1 MIIQRI
7 VKFREE
13 SAKLIQKNYR
23 HHLIQKNLSKIL
35 EKHNNNYSVY
45 PSKKPKETISIK
57 LFTDLRNAR
66 MYKILPVHFCKV
78 RNCYVFDIPKNKFPS
93 HKKIMRFNFIID
105 NFEYLDSDYK
115 IVEFGD
121 EKVNQVDFKLF
132 DKKDE
137 KLSKLYENIKTL
149 NIYTQKKNKFSNRN
163 NLMKFKSFAE
173 SDICNTDSD
182 DDYLSSNRTLSQMI
196 TNNYKQ
202 AFKNNNNNYYNES
215 YSSKTL
221 PSTFFIETEIHEK
234 KNRSKKKNKIARTGS
249 ILKLRSRSQYNGSVD
264 ENLEKKKVSFGI
276 VQFSY

>member
-13 SAKLIQKNYR
+13 SAKLLQKNYR
-23 HHLIQKNLSKIL
+23 LHLIHKNLKQIL
-35 EKHNNNYSVY
+35 IKHNDNYSIY
-45 PSKKPKETISIK
+45 PSKKPKKHISLK
-57 LFTDLRNAR
+57 LFTDLRNCR
-66 MYKILPVHFCKV
+66 IYKILPVRFCKT

-105 NFEYLDSDYK
+105 NFEYLDPDYK

-132 DKKDE
+132 DKKEE
-137 KLSKLYENIKTL
+137 KLKNYYENIKTL
-149 NIYTQKKNKFSNRN
+149 NYYSPKKNKFSNRN

-173 SDICNTDSD
+173 SDICNTDSE
-182 DDYLSSNRTLSQMI
+182 DDYIKQNQTLAQMI
-196 TNNYKQ
+196 NNNYKQ
-202 AFKNNNNNYYNES
+202 AFKNNNNNSDS

-221 PSTFFIETEIHEK
+221 PSTFLSETENYEK
-234 KNRSKKKNKIARTGS
+234 KKSKKKNKVTRSGS
-249 ILKLRSRSQYNGSVD
+249 ILKVRSRSQYNNNGD
-264 ENLEKKKVSFGI
+264 DNIQKKKVSFGI